1 MSKLKYSL
9 GIILAV
15 VLIAAGAAYIYLAH
29 YAPLKPDE
37 ATEVTVWYVNNDK
50 MWQNFAGLAD
60 NYSSGEGKKYGIT
73 VKVKAFDTRTEL
85 YKDLNKAIEEK
96 SALPDMVVC
105 DTDYAAYMADKGVLA
120 DLSSYFGNWEAS
132 SFSEE
137 IAEAS
142 SKKDG
147 TLVAVPIAAETEVF
161 MVNTKIFPDISALSS
176 FEKLCSVADEYYLR
190 NGSSFFTVSDYSSF
204 FRTAAAQLNDDF
216 DAVSPYDTNNKN
228 CKYIYKLLA
237 EAAYNR
243 GFEASGEDAAKMVGE
258 GKYACAIVSS
268 PEVMRYAYALNAD
281 DIEFAT
287 YPCMKDGEPAYVE
300 KVTGITMTASDSDS
314 ERASAM
320 FIRWLT
326 STENNSAFVCDSGY
340 IPDAGAAV
348 SVSDYAI
355 YSELQTAMAERRNK
369 SEHYTYEASAE
380 YSVNSRNFDDILN
393 TIMDSLN

>member
-15 VLIAAGAAYIYLAH
+15 VLITAGAVYIYFAH

-73 VKVKAFDTRTEL
+73 VKVKAFDSRTEL

-96 SALPDMVVC
+96 GALPDMVVC

-142 SKKDG
+142 SKDG

-161 MVNTKIFPDISALSS
+161 MVNTEIFPDISALSS

-190 NGSSFFTVSDYSSF
+190 NGSSFFTVSDYSFF

-268 PEVMRYAYALNAD
+268 PEVMRYAYALDAD

-320 FIRWLT
+320 FIRWFT
-326 STENNSAFVCDSGY
+326 SAEVESAFVGDSGY
-340 IPDAGAAV
+340 ILPTGAAV
-348 SVSDYAI
+348 SVSDFDI

>member
-15 VLIAAGAAYIYLAH
+15 VLIAAGAVYIYFAH

-73 VKVKAFDTRTEL
+73 VKVKAFDSRTEL

-96 SALPDMVVC
+96 GALPDMVVC
-105 DTDYAAYMADKGVLA
+105 YTDYAAYMADEGVLA

-142 SKKDG
+142 SKDG

-190 NGSSFFTVSDYSSF
+190 NGSSFFTVSDYSFF

-268 PEVMRYAYALNAD
+268 PEVMRYAYAINAD

-320 FIRWLT
+320 FIRWFT
-326 STENNSAFVCDSGY
+326 SAEVESAFIGDSGY
-340 IPDAGAAV
+340 ILPTGAAV
-348 SVSDYAI
+348 SVSDFDI

>member
-15 VLIAAGAAYIYLAH
+15 VLIAAGAVYIYFAH

-73 VKVKAFDTRTEL
+73 VKVKAFDSRTEL
-85 YKDLNKAIEEK
+85 YKDLNKVIEEK
-96 SALPDMVVC
+96 GSLPDMVVC

-142 SKKDG
+142 SKDG
-147 TLVAVPIAAETEVF
+147 TLVAVPIAAETQVF

-190 NGSSFFTVSDYSSF
+190 NGSSFFTVSDYSFF

-268 PEVMRYAYALNAD
+268 PEVMRYAYAINAD

-320 FIRWLT
+320 FIRWFT
-326 STENNSAFVCDSGY
+326 SAEVESAFVGDSGY
-340 IPDAGAAV
+340 ILPTGAAV
-348 SVSDYAI
+348 SVSDFDI

>member
-15 VLIAAGAAYIYLAH
+15 VLIAAGAVYIYFAH

-73 VKVKAFDTRTEL
+73 VKVKAFDSRTEL

-96 SALPDMVVC
+96 GALPDMVVC

-120 DLSSYFGNWEAS
+120 DLSSYFGNWEDS

-142 SKKDG
+142 SKGG

-190 NGSSFFTVSDYSSF
+190 NGSSFFTVSDYSFF

-320 FIRWLT
+320 FIRWFT
-326 STENNSAFVCDSGY
+326 SAEVESAFIGDSGY
-340 IPDAGAAV
+340 ILPTGAAV
-348 SVSDYAI
+348 SVSDFDI

>member
-15 VLIAAGAAYIYLAH
+15 VLIAAGAVYIYFAH

-73 VKVKAFDTRTEL
+73 VKVKAFDSRTEL

-96 SALPDMVVC
+96 GALPDMVVC

-142 SKKDG
+142 SKDG
-147 TLVAVPIAAETEVF
+147 TLVAVPIAAETQVF

-190 NGSSFFTVSDYSSF
+190 NGSSFFTVSDYSFF

-268 PEVMRYAYALNAD
+268 PEVMRYAYAINAD

-320 FIRWLT
+320 FIRWFT
-326 STENNSAFVCDSGY
+326 SAEVESAFVGDSGY
-340 IPDAGAAV
+340 ILPTGAAV
-348 SVSDYAI
+348 SVSDFDI
-355 YSELQTAMAERRNK
+355 YSELQTAMAERKNK

>member
-15 VLIAAGAAYIYLAH
+15 VLIAAGAVYIYFAH

-96 SALPDMVVC
+96 GALPDMVVC

-142 SKKDG
+142 SKDG

-190 NGSSFFTVSDYSSF
+190 NGSSFFTVSDYSFF

-320 FIRWLT
+320 FIRWFT
-326 STENNSAFVCDSGY
+326 SAEVESAFVGDSGY
-340 IPDAGAAV
+340 ILPTGAAV
-348 SVSDYAI
+348 SVSDFDI

>member
-15 VLIAAGAAYIYLAH
+15 VLIAAGAAYIYFAH

-73 VKVKAFDTRTEL
+73 VKVKAFDSRTEL

-96 SALPDMVVC
+96 GALPDMVVC

-137 IAEAS
+137 IAKAS
-142 SKKDG
+142 SKDG

-190 NGSSFFTVSDYSSF
+190 NGSSFFTVSDYSFF

-243 GFEASGEDAAKMVGE
+243 GFEASGEDAAKLVGE

>member
-15 VLIAAGAAYIYLAH
+15 VLIAAGVVYIYFAH

-73 VKVKAFDTRTEL
+73 VKVKAFDSRTEL

-96 SALPDMVVC
+96 GALPDMVVC

-137 IAEAS
+137 ITEAS
-142 SKKDG
+142 SKDG
-147 TLVAVPIAAETEVF
+147 TLVAVPIAAETQVF

-190 NGSSFFTVSDYSSF
+190 NGSSFFTVSDYTFF

-268 PEVMRYAYALNAD
+268 PDVMRYAYALNAD

-320 FIRWLT
+320 FIRWFT
-326 STENNSAFVCDSGY
+326 SAEVESAFVGDSGY
-340 IPDAGAAV
+340 ILPTGAAV
-348 SVSDYAI
+348 SVSDFDI

>member
-15 VLIAAGAAYIYLAH
+15 VLIAAGAVYIYFAH

-73 VKVKAFDTRTEL
+73 VKVKAFDSRTEL

-96 SALPDMVVC
+96 GALPDMVVC

-137 IAEAS
+137 IVEAS
-142 SKKDG
+142 SKDG

-190 NGSSFFTVSDYSSF
+190 NGSSFFTVSDYSFF

-268 PEVMRYAYALNAD
+268 PEVMRYAYAINAD

-320 FIRWLT
+320 FIRWFT
-326 STENNSAFVCDSGY
+326 SAEVESAFVGDSGY
-340 IPDAGAAV
+340 ILPTGAAV
-348 SVSDYAI
+348 SVSDFDI

>member
-15 VLIAAGAAYIYLAH
+15 VLIAAGAVYIYFAH

-73 VKVKAFDTRTEL
+73 VKVKAFDSRTEL

-96 SALPDMVVC
+96 GALPDMVVC

-142 SKKDG
+142 SKDG

-190 NGSSFFTVSDYSSF
+190 NGSSFFTVSDYSFF

-320 FIRWLT
+320 FIRWFT
-326 STENNSAFVCDSGY
+326 SAEVESAFVGDSGY
-340 IPDAGAAV
+340 ILPTGAAV
-348 SVSDYAI
+348 SVSDFDI

-380 YSVNSRNFDDILN
+380 YSVNSRNFDAILN
-393 TIMDSLN
+393 TLMDSLN

>member
-15 VLIAAGAAYIYLAH
+15 VLIAAGAVYIYFAH

-37 ATEVTVWYVNNDK
+37 ATEVIVWYVNNDK

-73 VKVKAFDTRTEL
+73 VKVKAFDSRTEL

-96 SALPDMVVC
+96 GALPDMVVC

-142 SKKDG
+142 SKDG

-190 NGSSFFTVSDYSSF
+190 NGSSFFTVSDYSFF

-268 PEVMRYAYALNAD
+268 PEVMRYAYAINAD

-320 FIRWLT
+320 FIRWFT
-326 STENNSAFVCDSGY
+326 SAEVESAFVGDSGY
-340 IPDAGAAV
+340 ILPTGAAV
-348 SVSDYAI
+348 SVSDFDI

>member
-15 VLIAAGAAYIYLAH
+15 VLIAAGAVYIYFAH

-73 VKVKAFDTRTEL
+73 VKVKAFDSRTEL

-96 SALPDMVVC
+96 GALPDMVVC
-105 DTDYAAYMADKGVLA
+105 DTDYAAYMADEGVLA

-142 SKKDG
+142 SKDG
-147 TLVAVPIAAETEVF
+147 TLVAVPIAAETQVF

-190 NGSSFFTVSDYSSF
+190 NGSSFFTVSDYTFF

-320 FIRWLT
+320 FIRWFT
-326 STENNSAFVCDSGY
+326 SAEVESAFVGDSGY
-340 IPDAGAAV
+340 ILPTGAAV
-348 SVSDYAI
+348 SVSDFDI

>member
-15 VLIAAGAAYIYLAH
+15 VLIAAGAVYIYFVH

-73 VKVKAFDTRTEL
+73 VKVKAFDSRTEL

-96 SALPDMVVC
+96 GALPDMVVC
-105 DTDYAAYMADKGVLA
+105 DTDYAAYMADNGVLA

-142 SKKDG
+142 SKDG

-190 NGSSFFTVSDYSSF
+190 NGSSFFTVSDYSFF

-243 GFEASGEDAAKMVGE
+243 GFEASGEDVAKMVGE

-320 FIRWLT
+320 FIRWFT
-326 STENNSAFVCDSGY
+326 SAEVESAFVGDSGY
-340 IPDAGAAV
+340 ILPTGAAV
-348 SVSDYAI
+348 SASDFDI

>member
-15 VLIAAGAAYIYLAH
+15 VLIAAGAVYIYFAH

-73 VKVKAFDTRTEL
+73 VKVKAFDSRTEL
-85 YKDLNKAIEEK
+85 HKDLNKAIEEK
-96 SALPDMVVC
+96 GSLPDMVVC

-142 SKKDG
+142 SKDG
-147 TLVAVPIAAETEVF
+147 TLVAVPIAAETQVF

-190 NGSSFFTVSDYSSF
+190 NGSSFFTVSDYSFF

-268 PEVMRYAYALNAD
+268 PEVMRYAYAINAD

-287 YPCMKDGEPAYVE
+287 YPCMKDGEPAYLE

-320 FIRWLT
+320 FIRWFT
-326 STENNSAFVCDSGY
+326 SAEVESAFVGDSGY
-340 IPDAGAAV
+340 ILPTGAAV
-348 SVSDYAI
+348 SVSDFDI

>member
-15 VLIAAGAAYIYLAH
+15 VLIAAGAVYIYFAH

-73 VKVKAFDTRTEL
+73 VKVKAFDSRTEL

-96 SALPDMVVC
+96 GALPDMVVC

-142 SKKDG
+142 SKDG

-190 NGSSFFTVSDYSSF
+190 NGSSFFTVSDYSFF

-320 FIRWLT
+320 FIRWFT
-326 STENNSAFVCDSGY
+326 SAEVESAFVGDSGY
-340 IPDAGAAV
+340 ILPTGAAV
-348 SVSDYAI
+348 SVSDFDI

-380 YSVNSRNFDDILN
+380 YSVNSRNFEDILN

>member
-15 VLIAAGAAYIYLAH
+15 VLIAAGAVYIYFAH

-73 VKVKAFDTRTEL
+73 VKVKAFDSRTEL

-96 SALPDMVVC
+96 GALPDMVVC

-142 SKKDG
+142 SKDG

-190 NGSSFFTVSDYSSF
+190 NGSSFFTVSDYSFF

-268 PEVMRYAYALNAD
+268 PEVMRYAYAINAD

-320 FIRWLT
+320 FIRWVT
-326 STENNSAFVCDSGY
+326 SAEVESAFVGDSGY
-340 IPDAGAAV
+340 ILPTGAAV
-348 SVSDYAI
+348 SVSDFDI

>member
-15 VLIAAGAAYIYLAH
+15 VLIAAGVVYIYFAH

-73 VKVKAFDTRTEL
+73 VKVKAFDSRTEL

-96 SALPDMVVC
+96 GALPDMVVC

-142 SKKDG
+142 SKDG

-190 NGSSFFTVSDYSSF
+190 NGSSFFTVSDYSFF

-268 PEVMRYAYALNAD
+268 PDVMRYAYALNAD

-320 FIRWLT
+320 FIRWFT
-326 STENNSAFVCDSGY
+326 SAEVESAFIGDSGY
-340 IPDAGAAV
+340 ILPTGAAV
-348 SVSDYAI
+348 SVSDFDI

>member
-15 VLIAAGAAYIYLAH
+15 VLIAAGAVYIYFAH

-73 VKVKAFDTRTEL
+73 VKVKAFDSRTEL

-96 SALPDMVVC
+96 GSLPDMVVC

-142 SKKDG
+142 SKDG
-147 TLVAVPIAAETEVF
+147 TLVAVPIAAETQVF

-190 NGSSFFTVSDYSSF
+190 NGSSFFTVSDYSFF

-268 PEVMRYAYALNAD
+268 PDVMRYAYALNAD

-320 FIRWLT
+320 FIRWFT
-326 STENNSAFVCDSGY
+326 SAEVESAFVGDSGY
-340 IPDAGAAV
+340 ILPTGAAV
-348 SVSDYAI
+348 SVSDFDI

>member
-15 VLIAAGAAYIYLAH
+15 VLIAAGAVYIYFAH

-73 VKVKAFDTRTEL
+73 VKVKAFDSRTEL

-96 SALPDMVVC
+96 GALPDMVVC

-142 SKKDG
+142 SKDG

-190 NGSSFFTVSDYSSF
+190 NGSSFFTVSDYSFF

-268 PEVMRYAYALNAD
+268 PEVMRYAYAINAD

-320 FIRWLT
+320 FIRWFT
-326 STENNSAFVCDSGY
+326 SAEVESAFVGDSGY
-340 IPDAGAAV
+340 ILPTGAAV
-348 SVSDYAI
+348 SVSDFDI

>member
-15 VLIAAGAAYIYLAH
+15 VLIAAGAVYIYFAH

-73 VKVKAFDTRTEL
+73 VKVKAFDSRTEL

-96 SALPDMVVC
+96 GALPDMVVC

-142 SKKDG
+142 SKGG

-190 NGSSFFTVSDYSSF
+190 NGSSFFTVSDYTFF

-320 FIRWLT
+320 FIRWFT
-326 STENNSAFVCDSGY
+326 SAEVESAFIGDSGY
-340 IPDAGAAV
+340 ILPTGAAV
-348 SVSDYAI
+348 SVSDFDI

>member
-15 VLIAAGAAYIYLAH
+15 VLIAAGAVYIYFAH

-73 VKVKAFDTRTEL
+73 VKVKAFDSRTEL

-96 SALPDMVVC
+96 GALPDMVVC

-142 SKKDG
+142 SKGG

-190 NGSSFFTVSDYSSF
+190 NGSSFFTVSDYSFF

-300 KVTGITMTASDSDS
+300 KVTGITMTASNSDS

-320 FIRWLT
+320 FIRWFT
-326 STENNSAFVCDSGY
+326 SAEVESAFIGDSGY
-340 IPDAGAAV
+340 ILPTGAAV
-348 SVSDYAI
+348 SVSDFDI

>member
-15 VLIAAGAAYIYLAH
+15 VLIAAGAVYIYFAH

-73 VKVKAFDTRTEL
+73 VRVKAFDSRTEL

-96 SALPDMVVC
+96 GALPDMVVC

-142 SKKDG
+142 SKGG

-190 NGSSFFTVSDYSSF
+190 NGSSFFTVSDYSFF

-320 FIRWLT
+320 FIRWFT
-326 STENNSAFVCDSGY
+326 SAEVESAFIGDSGY
-340 IPDAGAAV
+340 ILPTGAAV
-348 SVSDYAI
+348 SVSDFDI

>member
-15 VLIAAGAAYIYLAH
+15 VLIAAGAVYIYFAH

-73 VKVKAFDTRTEL
+73 VKVKAFDSRTEL

-96 SALPDMVVC
+96 GALPDMVGG

-142 SKKDG
+142 SKDG

-161 MVNTKIFPDISALSS
+161 MVNTMIFPDISALSS

-190 NGSSFFTVSDYSSF
+190 NGSSFFTVSDYSFF

-268 PEVMRYAYALNAD
+268 PDVMRYAYALNAD

-320 FIRWLT
+320 FIRWFT
-326 STENNSAFVCDSGY
+326 SAEVESAFVGDSGY
-340 IPDAGAAV
+340 ILPTGAAV
-348 SVSDYAI
+348 SVSDFDI

>member
-15 VLIAAGAAYIYLAH
+15 VLIAAGAVYIYFAH

-73 VKVKAFDTRTEL
+73 VKVKAFDSRTEL

-96 SALPDMVVC
+96 GALPDMVVC

-142 SKKDG
+142 SKDG

-190 NGSSFFTVSDYSSF
+190 NGSSFFTVSDYSFF

-268 PEVMRYAYALNAD
+268 PEVMRYAYAINAD

-320 FIRWLT
+320 FIRWFT
-326 STENNSAFVCDSGY
+326 SAEVESAFVGDSGY
-340 IPDAGAAV
+340 ILPTGAAV
-348 SVSDYAI
+348 SVSDFDI

-393 TIMDSLN
+393 TIRDSLN